1 MMKQTQE
8 QLKITQGLPRI
19 VAQASIEG
27 DLELPAGSA
36 DMGSILSVEAYP
48 DIQSA
53 EAVEDG
59 VVMDGTADITV
70 LYVDTEG
77 SPEGITL
84 TTGFKHTAQAAG
96 VTPGMDVEAEPQIV
110 NLTYE
115 MTGPRSITVQAVV
128 EMDIAAQGERDVSVM
143 QNAAADGLQ
152 LLAQRRP
159 VPDRCCMQS
168 SSTVVREDIAVAQG
182 EPPAVRVLSCR
193 GWSRVN
199 SSRFE
204 DRRLIVRGTLFLTI
218 TYATANPRR
227 PAAQVVRSLP
237 FEQMLPMDGCTSCDR
252 KRVRSFVRD
261 ANCRMEDEGRVFA
274 AAATIVVSARCCD
287 MRMLETVAD
296 AYSTQRRIGVTPIDI
311 GYQGNPVEAGG
322 PVSLREMAP
331 VPEGMPAMEE
341 PMFILATPMVT
352 GKMATEGAL
361 SVEGLVTCR
370 VVYLTQEGML
380 AAYPV
385 EVPFMS
391 QMRAE
396 GAEDGMDVAAKA
408 MVEQVSMGMNGE
420 LRIELQIEAQAAG
433 MERMTAVAELSEEGE
448 LETGRGIIVHFTGET
463 DTPWSIAKE
472 YALTPEELAKMNP
485 GMKGEVAMGQ
495 KIIIFKP
502 FEMPM

>member
-8 QLKITQGLPRI
+8 QLKITQVLPRI
-19 VAQASIEG
+19 VAQASIDG

-36 DMGSILSVEAYP
+36 DMGSILTVEAYP

-53 EAVEDG
+53 EAVEGG

-77 SPEGITL
+77 NPEGITL
-84 TTGFKHTAQAAG
+84 TTGFKHTAQAPG
-96 VTPGMDVEAEPQIV
+96 VTPGMDVDADPQVIS
-110 NLTYE
+110 LTYD
-115 MTGPRSITVQAVV
+115 MKDPRSLSVQAVV
-128 EMDIAAQGERDVSVM
+128 EMDISAQGEKDVSVM

-159 VPDRCCMQS
+159 VPDRCCTQS
-168 SSTVVREDIAVAQG
+168 SSTVVREDVAIAQG
-182 EPPAVRVLSCR
+182 EPPAIRVLSCR
-193 GWSRVN
+193 GYSRVN
-199 SSRFE
+199 TSRFE
-204 DRRLIVRGTLFLTI
+204 DHRLIVRGTLFLTI
-218 TYATANPRR
+218 MYATANPRR
-227 PAAQVVRSLP
+227 PVAQTTRSLP
-237 FEQMLPMDGCTSCDR
+237 FEQMLMMDGCTSCDR

-261 ANCRMEDEGRVFA
+261 ANCRMEDEGRVFST
-274 AAATIVVSARCCD
+274 AATIVVNARCCD

-296 AYSTQRRIGVTPIDI
+296 AYSTQRRVGVTPVDI
-311 GYQGNPVEAGG
+311 GWQGNPVEASGA
-322 PVSLREMAP
+322 VSLREMAP
-331 VPEGMPAMEE
+331 VPEGMPEMEE

-352 GKMATEGAL
+352 GKMATESMI
-361 SVEGLVTCR
+361 SVEGLVMCK
-370 VVYLTQEGML
+370 VVYMTQDGML

-391 QMRAE
+391 QMRAD
-396 GAEDGMDVAAKA
+396 GAMDGMDIEAKV

-420 LRIELQIEAQAAG
+420 LRIEMQVEARAAG
-433 MERMTAVAELSEEGE
+433 MEKMTAVSELSDEGE
-448 LETGRGIIVHFTGET
+448 LETGRGIIVHFTGEN

-472 YALTPEELAKMNP
+472 YALTPDELAKMNP
-485 GMKGEVAMGQ
+485 GMKDEAVVGQ